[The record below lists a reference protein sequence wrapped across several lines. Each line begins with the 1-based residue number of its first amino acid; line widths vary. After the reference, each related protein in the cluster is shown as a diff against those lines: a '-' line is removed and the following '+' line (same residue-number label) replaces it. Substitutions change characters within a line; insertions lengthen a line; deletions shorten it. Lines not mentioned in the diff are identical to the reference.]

1 MVRFPSKYAA
11 VALMAANCT
20 ESISMLDATRAHPA
34 EAGSAPPESTRTP
47 LLVDRREAA
56 RLLSLSP
63 RTIFTLTKSGQLP
76 SKRIGR
82 NVRYSVDELVAWL
95 SKTANAT

>member
-1 MVRFPSKYAA
+1 MLTLRSVGPAA
-11 VALMAANCT
+11 ADGPANL
-20 ESISMLDATRAHPA
+20 SPIA
-34 EAGSAPPESTRTP
+34 P

-56 RLLSLSP
+56 RLLSLSE

-82 NVRYSVDELVAWL
+82 NVRYSLGDLVAWL
-95 SKTANAT
+95 SQTTSAATTTV

>member
-1 MVRFPSKYAA
+1 MLTLRSVGPA
-11 VALMAANCT
+11 VADGPTLT
-20 ESISMLDATRAHPA
+20 SPV
-34 EAGSAPPESTRTP
+34 TP

-56 RLLSLSP
+56 RLLSLSE

-82 NVRYSVDELVAWL
+82 NVRYCPVDLVAWL
-95 SKTANAT
+95 SQTTSVATSTV